1 MTTGRGD
8 NQVSIANR
16 VALVTGGSVG
26 IGRSIALALGQAG
39 ADVAVNYRTQA
50 AEAEETAA
58 AIRALGRRAVAVC
71 ADVRDTA
78 AVEAMM
84 AEVAATLG
92 GLHILVNNAGVA
104 GPGLLAEIGDDD
116 WDLILDV
123 NLKGA
128 FLCCRAAVPRILA
141 AGGGSIVNIGSN
153 AGRTGGTPHQI
164 AYAASKA
171 GLDGLTKALSRE
183 LVRQGVRVNCVAPT
197 TVGTEMVLGRAS
209 AEELVERTQS
219 IPLGRFGK
227 PEEVAAAVVFLA
239 DDAAA
244 AAVTGQTLYVNGGAW
259 MG

>member
-1 MTTGRGD
+1 MAGGTGNG
-8 NQVSIANR
+8 QVSINER

-26 IGRSIALALGQAG
+26 IGRFIAVALGQAG
-39 ADVAVNYRTQA
+39 ADVAINYRTHA
-50 AEAEETAA
+50 AEAEAVATE
-58 AIRALGRRAVAVC
+58 IRALGRRAIAVP

-78 AVEAMM
+78 AVESLMST
-84 AEVAATLG
+84 VTATLG
-92 GLHILVNNAGVA
+92 ELHILVNNAGVA

-153 AGRTGGTPHQI
+153 AGRTGGTPHQV

-197 TVGTEMVLGRAS
+197 TVGTDMVLGRAS
-209 AEELVERTQS
+209 AEELAERTQS

-244 AAVTGQTLYVNGGAW
+244 AAITGQTVYVNGGAW

>member
-1 MTTGRGD
+1 M
-8 NQVSIANR
+8 
-16 VALVTGGSVG
+16 ALVTGGGVG
-26 IGRSIALALGQAG
+26 IGRSIAVALAQAG
-39 ADVAVNYRTQA
+39 ADVAVSYRTHA
-50 AEAEETAA
+50 AEAEETAT
-58 AIRALGRRAVAVC
+58 AIRALGRRAIAVR

-84 AEVAATLG
+84 AEVAARFG
-92 GLHILVNNAGVA
+92 RLHILVNNAGVA

-123 NLKGA
+123 NLRGA
-128 FLCCRAAVPRILA
+128 FLCCRAAMPRILA
-141 AGGGSIVNIGSN
+141 SGGGSIVNIGSN
-153 AGRTGGTPHQI
+153 AGRTGGTPHQV

-197 TVGTEMVLGRAS
+197 TVGTDMVLGRAS

-244 AAVTGQTLYVNGGAW
+244 AAITGQTVYVNGGAW

>member
-1 MTTGRGD
+1 MTAGRGD

-16 VALVTGGSVG
+16 VALVTGASVG

-39 ADVAVNYRTQA
+39 ADVAVNYRSHA

-92 GLHILVNNAGVA
+92 GLHVLVNNAGVA

-164 AYAASKA
+164 AYTASKA

-219 IPLGRFGK
+219 IPLGRFGQ

-244 AAVTGQTLYVNGGAW
+244 AAITGQTLYVNGGAW

>member
-1 MTTGRGD
+1 MTAGRGD

-26 IGRSIALALGQAG
+26 IGRSIAEALGQAG
-39 ADVAVNYRTQA
+39 ADVAVNYRTHA
-50 AEAEETAA
+50 AEAEQVAA
-58 AIRALGRRAVAVC
+58 AIRSLGRQAIAVH

-123 NLKGA
+123 NLKGS

-141 AGGGSIVNIGSN
+141 AGGGSIINVGSN
-153 AGRTGGTPHQI
+153 AGRTGGTPHQV

-219 IPLGRFGK
+219 IPLGRFGQ

>member
-1 MTTGRGD
+1 MTAGRGD

-39 ADVAVNYRTQA
+39 ADVAVNYRSHA
-50 AEAEETAA
+50 AEAEQVAA
-58 AIRALGRRAVAVC
+58 AIRSLGRQAIAVH

-141 AGGGSIVNIGSN
+141 AGGGSIINIGSN

-219 IPLGRFGK
+219 IPLGRFGQ
-227 PEEVAAAVVFLA
+227 PEEVAAAVMFLA

-244 AAVTGQTLYVNGGAW
+244 AAITGQTIYVNGGAW